1 MRQKEEGERRE
12 ERADSASKQGIGG
25 TISEGAGTVGD
36 RLVSARSFFKR
47 HEASILALRP
57 PVSSTRPSMGWA
69 AARMKLAEEAAG
81 WLKGKEVCHSL
92 MREQRFAPLILK
104 VLTCMGAQ
112 EELCGVLG
120 CVMEGMAGLAH
131 HPTGVEVLVGC
142 FQLVSSRIKSGKVA
156 TSPYAPVVEQVRQ
169 VVAGEEWRGLLSERR
184 ALRVACAMLELSCS
198 LRGSGECKVAEA
210 GSRERISRSLESL
223 FEEICRRTLECLNGG
238 LLEHAD
244 DDVGSLFLRPLLSA
258 MTSGQQD
265 GWQDKYVE
273 NLLAVKADANGEDVS
288 EGTYK
293 ALHKLLS
300 TAAGKSLV
308 KDLMMVCCKDGSR
321 AAMFKQI
328 FRFCLQQ
335 VEEAHTDQIRH
346 PEMASVSPS
355 NQEEEGVSCSAIKV
369 SFFLLCE
376 GQCKAASFKPDKDDS
391 QWWGRRD
398 ALCRSVAASMWRE
411 EARGWEHT
419 QECVLLFDDM
429 GALRIGKE
437 VTRKIRVPTERRLL
451 SMMRDACLGANET
464 DGLQYYKGVGDDKFE
479 VLKDDTDR
487 LRKRFRK
494 LLGRCSEDTCVVL
507 LHEDYPHE
515 LPVFGQTNVDNKFR
529 HVIFVLG
536 TVRDMTVNEQKALAA
551 AVEEKSITV
560 LGCNLGRSA
569 EFTSKVLFAL
579 NCHAVNGRLSPAIH
593 QLFLLSRGKFDIAKL
608 EPVYLKNS
616 KDVKTD
622 EGECRTERDS
632 GQASRRLHFAVFLG
646 LSACEVSSSS
656 ASRDSMYALSQIIVC
671 GLWRSNLG
679 ELMERKSRLTGYS
692 CLVSIVFACGT
703 IFTADQTLV
712 RHLASQHKAAPS
724 EHQILSILKDSLQS
738 TRSDELLPGISVSVQ
753 KGKMKKAIREIMEHH
768 ELSCLVVLDMVEVG
782 CCSTEAGA
790 QDDEMSAV
798 KLADLVYS
806 QPCHCEQSCM
816 SLSARGDEATRNGSN
831 AQQEFDI
838 IVCIK
843 VIKDQSLLSKTSSR
857 INKASVS
864 SIQHWSYHGLL
875 GIAAK
880 RTGESC
886 PQLEAKPA
894 RPLLGNSVRALP
906 VLSSAGSLA
915 LIQLLLELASPEL
928 LSSFSRKL
936 KKAIKASPGLSPS
949 LSAALETANNRRASG
964 MAAANDSA
972 IRSDRVTDSVTVG
985 N

>member
-1 MRQKEEGERRE
+1 
-12 ERADSASKQGIGG
+12 
-25 TISEGAGTVGD
+25 
-36 RLVSARSFFKR
+36 
-47 HEASILALRP
+47 
-57 PVSSTRPSMGWA
+57 
-69 AARMKLAEEAAG
+69 MKLAEEAAG

-479 VLKDDTDR
+479 TKEKISKVVGEV
-487 LRKRFRK
+487 FR
-494 LLGRCSEDTCVVL
+494 
-507 LHEDYPHE
+507 DYPHE

-560 LGCNLGRSA
+560 LGCNLGRSGPLA
-569 EFTSKVLFAL
+569 YPSGVHLQGSVCSQLPCCQWKVWL
-579 NCHAVNGRLSPAIH
+579 
-593 QLFLLSRGKFDIAKL
+593 
-608 EPVYLKNS
+608 
-616 KDVKTD
+616 DV
-622 EGECRTERDS
+622 E
-632 GQASRRLHFAVFLG
+632 
-646 LSACEVSSSS
+646 
-656 ASRDSMYALSQIIVC
+656 
-671 GLWRSNLG
+671 
-679 ELMERKSRLTGYS
+679 ELMETSLCCLLGSIGVRSLFVFCIKGFDVCSKSDHCVR
-692 CLVSIVFACGT
+692 IVEIESWRANGKE
-703 IFTADQTLV
+703 IEAH
-712 RHLASQHKAAPS
+712 R
-724 EHQILSILKDSLQS
+724 S